1 MAKLVSATKQNASA
15 PQPSGQIPA
24 QDLPSMEPP
33 KLDLTASAQT
43 PSKDST
49 QGQKPEKKKDAL
61 VLKPYEMTVLGEGAD
76 GATKFIEWPNTA
88 ASGVTLGKGYDIGS
102 RSAKQVIEELTAAGM
117 SKSQAEKISKG
128 VGLKGQAAG
137 NWVAANKKSVGEIA
151 LDVQYRLLDLVMP
164 KFKAEAKSVG
174 TNTKAEKDEK
184 GNPTNAAGREKQD
197 GVKAGTYVMSKDQ
210 WDGLHP
216 AMVEFITDL
225 KYQGGYYLYDRVE
238 KINSALIKHHGNHLA
253 QFKAVAALFEADKAG
268 GMSYM
273 DSYGKGIGEGTG
285 NKELF
290 YGQTKDQLA
299 KASTRRNRIRLAF
312 LKQIISAM
320 EAGKKVEYGQ
330 RDPIAGATKPAK
342 PAPKPQPPTPPKA

>member
-1 MAKLVSATKQNASA
+1 MAKLVNATKQNTTAQV
-15 PQPSGQIPA
+15 PNGQIPA
-24 QDLPSMEPP
+24 QDLPTREAP
-33 KLDLTASAQT
+33 KLDLTASA
-43 PSKDST
+43 PSKDSS
-49 QGQKPEKKKDAL
+49 QGQTPEKKKDAL

-76 GATKFIEWPNTA
+76 GATKYIEWPNTA

-102 RSAKQVIEELTAAGM
+102 RSAKQVIAELTAAGM

-137 NWVAANKKSVGEIA
+137 DWVAANKKSVGEIA

-164 KFKAEAKSVG
+164 KFRAEAQNVG
-174 TNTKAEKDEK
+174 TNTKAEKDSN

-197 GVKAGTYVMSKDQ
+197 GVKAGTYVLSTDQ
-210 WDGLHP
+210 WNALHP
-216 AMVEFITDL
+216 AMVEFLTDL

-253 QFKAVAALFEADKAG
+253 QFKAVAALFEAEKAG
-268 GMSYM
+268 GLSYM

-290 YGQTKDQLA
+290 YGQTKEQLA

-312 LKQIISAM
+312 LKQIISAL

-330 RDPIAGATKPAK
+330 RAPIAGTTKPATKPQ
-342 PAPKPQPPTPPKA
+342 APKPPQP